1 MLENFV
7 EFNVSGACIAI
18 IATLLGA
25 GYPLFLNLLKDI
37 NTVYSSTLIL
47 TELKK
52 EKSFIRF
59 NIWLRASLIA
69 LFLWVCGIEPWHTT
83 DLESLNFIINNSA
96 EILLLVSTIVLV
108 FNFFLFVKVSF
119 KYYQPY
125 ETVTKLIRQYK
136 ESIEKE

>member
-59 NIWLRASLIA
+59 NFWLRASLVA
-69 LFLWVCGIEPWHTT
+69 LFFWVCGLEPLFTI
-83 DLESLNFIINNSA
+83 DLEILNFIINNSA
-96 EILLLVSTIVLV
+96 EILLLVSTITLV
-108 FNFFLFVKVSF
+108 FNFLLFVKVSF

-125 ETVTKLIRQYK
+125 ETATKLIRQYK
-136 ESIEKE
+136 ESIEKK